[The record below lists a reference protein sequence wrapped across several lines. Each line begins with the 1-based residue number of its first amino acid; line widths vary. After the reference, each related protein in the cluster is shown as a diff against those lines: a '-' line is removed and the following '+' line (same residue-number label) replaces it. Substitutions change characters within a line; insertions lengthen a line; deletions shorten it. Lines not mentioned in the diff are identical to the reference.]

1 MQDKLSKELKDELTI
16 AARDLRKNPTPAE
29 IKLWKQLRNGQIE
42 GHKFRRQ
49 HIIHTF
55 IVDFYCA
62 SAKLIIELDGEIH
75 AQQQDYDTERD
86 KFLAGRAYQILRF
99 PNDAVLYRIETVLE
113 QIKTALAKP

>member
-1 MQDKLSKELKDELTI
+1 MQDKFSKELKDELTI

-29 IKLWKQLRNGQIE
+29 IKLWKHLRNGQIE

-62 SAKLIIELDGEIH
+62 SAKLVIELDGEIH
-75 AQQQDYDTERD
+75 RQQQDYDTERD
-86 KFLAGRAYQILRF
+86 KFLAARGYQILRF
-99 PNDAVLYRIETVLE
+99 PNDAVLYKIDSVLE
-113 QIKTALAKP
+113 HIKAKLVKP